1 MANQLDED
9 GIEIKANLGEMY
21 NNYEGL
27 SYQLG
32 DALAEFIDNSVDS
45 YIKNKDSLK
54 EAGREIFDIEI
65 LLNNANK
72 TLKIRDNA
80 FGMDKDELKNALIPD
95 RKNPDPHHLGMYGRG
110 LKTAAGWFGK
120 YWTITTKKLGSDIEY
135 TATVDILKLLESEG
149 NNYIPITAKSVPG
162 KPNQSYTHVEIK
174 QGVRDYFPA
183 TQAKAK
189 MALSIKYQRL
199 LGSEIQL
206 SWKASGEEKA
216 ITYSEPEIYTLPNP
230 EYDPAEADASE
241 DYDEPEIIVYDFPC
255 EFDIVDSDTGKI
267 KATLK
272 GRYGIYPPQAK
283 QTPYAGLTMFWK
295 NRVIV
300 DRTRNYWPEV
310 FGAAAGDL
318 KRQRLFVQLDTDMD
332 PTSDKK
338 DFKWD
343 KYSFDELDAA
353 LSLLHSGN
361 VKKVA
366 EVGKNLSTKKD
377 KQLTDAQIL
386 AELLRLKELLESQAT
401 TDALLRSHPI
411 LQSGIGGLTDE
422 EENILDEEETSE
434 INIQINQGTPTLSI
448 KNSQSMHSKDNFCK
462 IKLDPV
468 ELKIKVYVNQKHP
481 FYVEYCKES
490 VEAHALFLKMISC
503 LALARWSA
511 NSSTEEVPIDSYL
524 NLLNEYLESTAKN
537 SEMY

>member
-1 MANQLDED
+1 MADELDED

-45 YIKNKDSLK
+45 YIKNKDALK
-54 EAGREIFDIEI
+54 DAGKEIFDIEI
-65 LLNNANK
+65 LLNNANRSL
-72 TLKIRDNA
+72 TVRDFA

-95 RKNPDPHHLGMYGRG
+95 RKNPDPNHLGMYGRG

-135 TATVDILKLLESEG
+135 TATVDILELLRTEG

-162 KPNQSYTHVEIK
+162 KPNQSYTIVDVK
-174 QGVRDYFPA
+174 QGVREYFSS
-183 TQAKAK
+183 TQTKAK
-189 MALSIKYQRL
+189 LALSIKYQRL
-199 LGSEIQL
+199 LEKEIQL
-206 SWKASGEEKA
+206 SWKASGREEA
-216 ITYSEPEIYTLPNP
+216 ITYSEPEIHTLQNP
-230 EYDPAEADASE
+230 EYDPVEADASE
-241 DYDEPEIIVYDFPC
+241 DYDEPEFIVYDFPC
-255 EFDIVDSDTGKI
+255 EFDILDKDTGDV
-267 KATLK
+267 KATLT
-272 GRYGIYPPQAK
+272 GRYGIYPPQKK

-300 DRTRNYWPEV
+300 DRTRDYWPEV

-361 VKKVA
+361 LKKIA
-366 EVGKNLSTKKD
+366 GIAFSLSTNQD

-411 LQSGIGGLTDE
+411 LQSGIGGLTE
-422 EENILDEEETSE
+422 EEEEILDNEETAE
-434 INIQINQGTPTLSI
+434 
-448 KNSQSMHSKDNFCK
+448 
-462 IKLDPV
+462 
-468 ELKIKVYVNQKHP
+468 
-481 FYVEYCKES
+481 
-490 VEAHALFLKMISC
+490 
-503 LALARWSA
+503 
-511 NSSTEEVPIDSYL
+511 
-524 NLLNEYLESTAKN
+524 
-537 SEMY
+537 